1 MTETLSR
8 SLSIRDGRLFIEDC
22 DVAELAEEFGTPL
35 FVVSENHLVEN
46 LRDYQEAFTKHW
58 PEGTFRVMA
67 AIKANPNTAVR
78 RILTREGAGCDTF
91 GRGELELALRGGVD
105 PHDLAVNGSIKS
117 RDVIARAIEIGCHII
132 LDSPIELDYCEE
144 EAAKQGATA
153 QVLLRVKPWLG
164 DDYDMPSDFFPN
176 RTIRDMTQTV
186 KYGIP
191 NTEMIPMVPKAME
204 LPHVDFVGVHGHAG
218 RHSKTLE
225 FWQRLVTAEVETIA
239 RIRSEA
245 GGKWSPQI
253 ISFGGGMAAIK
264 DRETRVA
271 VTDYESP
278 QIEDYA
284 RVITDTFRREMTAR
298 GFDTTGMLI
307 EVEPGR
313 GLHNETGI
321 HLATVHVVKHETEHI
336 DRVWAETDTSEVF
349 LSIGGLN
356 VTPPFD
362 YLFANKADAEMT
374 DIADIAGL
382 TCNYECLV
390 EQTPVPPLETGDV
403 LVFLNTGSYIEPYT
417 CNFNALPRP
426 GMVLVSGDRAEWI
439 KRPENLDEVF
449 ARDVV
454 PDHLADIGTS
464 TRPMSEGM
472 G

>member
-22 DVAELAEEFGTPL
+22 DVADLAAEFGTPL
-35 FVVSENHLVEN
+35 FVVSENHLVQN
-46 LRDYQEAFTKHW
+46 LRDYQVAFTRHW
-58 PEGTFRVMA
+58 PEGRFRVMA

-91 GRGELELALRGGVD
+91 GRGELELALHGGVD

-117 RDVIARAIEIGCHII
+117 PELIARAIAVGCHVI
-132 LDSPIELDYCEE
+132 LDSPIELEYCEQ
-144 EAAKQGATA
+144 EAVKQGTTA
-153 QVLLRVKPWLG
+153 QVLLRVKPWLEG
-164 DDYDMPSDFFPN
+164 FDMASDFFPD

-191 NTEMIPMVPKAME
+191 NAEMIPMVPRAME
-204 LPHVDFVGVHGHAG
+204 LPHVDLVGVHMHAG
-218 RHSKTLE
+218 RHSKHLE
-225 FWQRLVTAEVETIA
+225 FWEALVTAQVVTID
-239 RIRSEA
+239 RIRAEA
-245 GGKWSPQI
+245 GGDWSPQI
-253 ISFGGGMAAIK
+253 ISFGGGMAAIA

-284 RVITDTFRREMTAR
+284 RVITETFRREMTAR
-298 GFDTTGMLI
+298 DFDTNGMLI

-321 HLATVHVVKHETEHI
+321 HLATVQVVKHETENI
-336 DRVWAETDTSEVF
+336 QRVWAETDTSEVF

-374 DIADIAGL
+374 EVADIAGL

-390 EQTPVPPLETGDV
+390 EQTPVPPLEPDDV
-403 LVFLNTGSYIEPYT
+403 LTFLNTGSYIEPYT

-426 GMVLVSGDRAEWI
+426 GMVLVNGDRAEWI
-439 KRPENLDEVF
+439 KRPETLDEVF

-454 PDHLADIGTS
+454 PDRLADLG
-464 TRPMSEGM
+464 
-472 G
+472 